1 MSHRVFVKFV
11 SDPES
16 DPVKAV
22 VGLACA
28 AQAVN
33 DGHDVDVFFAAAA
46 TRMLVPGYLDGLM
59 ERIGAPTE
67 MAKQFIQT
75 LTDGASWHCSF
86 NSLKSTAGIEE
97 GEGGIVVPDAAM
109 TWSGPPGVLRL
120 ATDADTV
127 LCY

>member
-33 DGHDVDVFFAAAA
+33 DGHDVDVFFAATA

-67 MAKQFIQT
+67 MAKQFIQS
-75 LTDGASWHCSF
+75 LTDGARWHCSF

-120 ATDADTV
+120 ATAADTV

>member
-16 DPVKAV
+16 DPAKAV

-33 DGHDVDVFFAAAA
+33 DGHDVDVFFAATA

-67 MAKQFIQT
+67 MAKQFIQA
-75 LTDGASWHCSF
+75 LTDGARWHCSF

-120 ATDADTV
+120 ATAADTV